1 MRRRRGMVVTG
12 GVVSNL
18 VTFHWSASGKVA
30 IFFASHVSLSTL
42 SGLYTSSEMAGMLL
56 RLTELTRETR
66 VTAKVAL
73 RRGSSQQG
81 NALLAAVGYSRTQIS
96 YVIVSLGEDILPRTA

>member
-1 MRRRRGMVVTG
+1 MVVTG

-30 IFFASHVSLSTL
+30 IFFASHVSFSTL

-56 RLTELTRETR
+56 RFTELTRETR

-81 NALLAAVGYSRTQIS
+81 NALLAAVGCSRTHIS
-96 YVIVSLGEDILPRTA
+96 CVIISPGKGTSPRTA